1 MTTQSDT
8 GIASASGR
16 SNLRRA
22 PWLSL
27 PILICLVCLPGCRL
41 YQFGADGLFPSN
53 IHTVYLPI
61 ARNDTF
67 RHDLGVRLTEA
78 LVKEIERRTP
88 YKVTGDPNADSTLIC
103 QIMTERKQVL
113 TETDTDDPRAL
124 NSIISVKALW
134 TNRRGQLLMNN
145 RVVPADDPAISF
157 GQEVRFVPE
166 AGQSVDTA
174 NQRLIENLAERIVSQ
189 MEIRW

>member
-1 MTTQSDT
+1 M
-8 GIASASGR
+8 
-16 SNLRRA
+16 
-22 PWLSL
+22 
-27 PILICLVCLPGCRL
+27 LICVVFFAGCRL

-53 IHTVYLPI
+53 VQTVYLPVV
-61 ARNDTF
+61 RNDTF

-103 QIMTERKQVL
+103 QIVAESKQVL
-113 TETDTDDPRAL
+113 TEIDTDDPRAL
-124 NSIISVKALW
+124 NSVIAVKALW
-134 TNRRGQLLMNN
+134 TNRRGQMLMNN
-145 RVVPADDPAISF
+145 RVVPADEPAISF
-157 GQEVRFVPE
+157 GQEIRFVPE

-189 MEIRW
+189 MELRW